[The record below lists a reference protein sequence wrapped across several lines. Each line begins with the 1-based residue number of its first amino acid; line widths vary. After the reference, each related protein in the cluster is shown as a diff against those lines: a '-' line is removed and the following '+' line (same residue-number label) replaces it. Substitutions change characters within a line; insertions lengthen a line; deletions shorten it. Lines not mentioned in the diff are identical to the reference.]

1 VSVGGVAARSVRVLD
16 FSPLVAAY
24 ATRLMAEAGAE
35 VLRVDP
41 PPAQPGLS
49 LPPVAEYF
57 HAGKHGITLE
67 PAHPLGRQV
76 LARLL
81 AHSDMVVLGG
91 ENAVVQRACEDYS
104 HLVVVSVV
112 GIEPD
117 LDLASAELRLC
128 ATSGVLSIAG
138 DPDGP
143 PRLPGGH
150 AALAAAG
157 LQVAAAAYAALVWQ
171 RQAGRGQRVTVNL
184 REALQ
189 HLLDQVLLRWTLRG
203 ERTRR
208 AGNRGGATAISGT
221 FPCRDGFV
229 SIGVDATPAAWERLL
244 AVLRPSGLDRELAD
258 PALRQEHARWQ
269 HRARIWAVIERWT
282 RERTR
287 DEIVA
292 ALHEHQLL
300 AAPVLTVADLC
311 ADVQLLARGFLAQ
324 QSPSGRVIPRGAILT
339 ALRRSDTL
347 GPAPWPGR
355 DNHTVYSQLGYDM
368 PTLEHL
374 AALGVI

>member
-1 VSVGGVAARSVRVLD
+1 MSAPAREARSVRVLD
-16 FSPLVAAY
+16 FGPLVAAY

-57 HAGKHGITLE
+57 HAGKHGITLAPDH
-67 PAHPLGRQV
+67 PAGRQI

-81 AHSDMVVLGG
+81 ARSDMVVLGG

-104 HLVVVSVV
+104 HLVVVSMA

-117 LDLASAELRLC
+117 LDLASAELMLC

-189 HLLDQVLLRWTLRG
+189 HLLDRCCCAG
-203 ERTRR
+203 PCGASGHAER
-208 AGNRGGATAISGT
+208 ATAAGPRPSRAHSRVAT
-221 FPCRDGFV
+221 ASCRSASMPPQRPGSDCWQCCAPRAWTG
-229 SIGVDATPAAWERLL
+229 SWRIPHCGRSTPAG
-244 AVLRPSGLDRELAD
+244 ST
-258 PALRQEHARWQ
+258 AR
-269 HRARIWAVIERWT
+269 A
-282 RERTR
+282 
-287 DEIVA
+287 
-292 ALHEHQLL
+292 
-300 AAPVLTVADLC
+300 
-311 ADVQLLARGFLAQ
+311 
-324 QSPSGRVIPRGAILT
+324 SGRSSSAGHV
-339 ALRRSDTL
+339 S
-347 GPAPWPGR
+347 GPATSSSPPCTNTSSWPPPCFPSR
-355 DNHTVYSQLGYDM
+355 ICARMFNC
-368 PTLEHL
+368 
-374 AALGVI
+374 